1 MSDGTTVIESAAP
14 PEVQAKAEKMG
25 WIPPSRYR
33 GEAERFVDAEEYVA
47 RGEQVLPIVRAQ
59 NQRLQG
65 ELEALKASQAETQ
78 AALAR
83 ATAALEEIDERHTV
97 ATQKAVEQAHKD
109 LKVRL
114 AAAHEEGDHAAI
126 AEITGLMID
135 LKTASAEDV
144 PAKKKDEPKPV
155 VPAAAVVP
163 PDLKE
168 WQVANPWFG
177 TDKRKTALA
186 LGVAQELRDSG
197 TELTGVA
204 FYEKVREEVEATL
217 SGGKPAESKVEGA
230 RGSDSG
236 TSRPSGRSSF
246 SALPADAKA
255 ACDAEGRNFVG
266 NGKRYKTLDDWR
278 KRYAELYF
286 QG

>member
-65 ELEALKASQAETQ
+65 ELEALKSSQAETQ

-83 ATAALEEIDERHTV
+83 ATTALEEIEERHTV
-97 ATQKAVEQAHKD
+97 ATQKAVEKAHKD
-109 LKVRL
+109 LIDRL
-114 AAAHEEGDHAAI
+114 AVAHENGDHAAI
-126 AEITGLMID
+126 AEITGLMIE
-135 LKTASAEDV
+135 LKTASAEE
-144 PAKKKDEPKPV
+144 PAKKPEPKPA

-168 WQVANPWFG
+168 WQAANTWFG

-236 TSRPSGRSSF
+236 VSRPGGRSGF
-246 SALPADAKA
+246 AALPADAKA
-255 ACDAEGRNFVG
+255 ACDAEAKAFVG
-266 NGKRYKTLDDWR
+266 NGKRYKTIEDWR

>member
-1 MSDGTTVIESAAP
+1 MTDNVIESAAP
-14 PEVQAKAEKMG
+14 PELQAKAEKMG

-59 NQRLQG
+59 NQRLQT
-65 ELEALKASQAETQ
+65 ELEALKSSQAETQ

-83 ATAALEEIDERHTV
+83 ATTALEEIEERHTV
-97 ATQKAVEQAHKD
+97 ATQKAVEKASED
-109 LKVRL
+109 LKTRL

-135 LKTASAEDV
+135 LKASAEE
-144 PAKKKDEPKPV
+144 PLKKKDEPKV
-155 VPAAAVVP
+155 VTPPPAAIP

-168 WQVANPWFG
+168 WQTANTWFG

-186 LGVAQELRDSG
+186 LGVAQELRDAG

-236 TSRPSGRSSF
+236 TSRPGNRSGYSG
-246 SALPADAKA
+246 LPAEAKA
-255 ACDAEGRNFVG
+255 ACDAEGKTFVG
-266 NGKRYKTLDDWR
+266 AGKRYKTLDDWR

>member
-65 ELEALKASQAETQ
+65 ELEALKSSQAETQ

-83 ATAALEEIDERHTV
+83 ATTALEEIEERHTV
-97 ATQKAVEQAHKD
+97 ATQRAVEKAHKD
-109 LKVRL
+109 LIDRL
-114 AAAHEEGDHAAI
+114 AVAHENGDHAAI
-126 AEITGLMID
+126 AEITGLMIE
-135 LKTASAEDV
+135 LKTASAEE
-144 PAKKKDEPKPV
+144 PAKKSEPTPV
-155 VPAAAVVP
+155 VSAAAVVP

-168 WQVANPWFG
+168 WQAANTWFG

-217 SGGKPAESKVEGA
+217 NGGKPAESKVEGA
-230 RGSDSG
+230 RGSDTG
-236 TSRPSGRSSF
+236 VSRPGGRQGF
-246 SALPADAKA
+246 AALPADAKA
-255 ACDAEGRNFVG
+255 ACDAESKAFVG
-266 NGKRYKTLDDWR
+266 AGKRYKTIEDWR

>member
-1 MSDGTTVIESAAP
+1 MSGDNTVIESAAP

-33 GEAERFVDAEEYVA
+33 GDAERFVDAEEYVA

-65 ELEALKASQAETQ
+65 ELEALKSSQAETQ

-83 ATAALEEIDERHTV
+83 ATTALEEIEERHTV
-97 ATQKAVEQAHKD
+97 ATQKAVEKAHKD
-109 LKVRL
+109 LIDRL
-114 AAAHEEGDHAAI
+114 AVAHENGDHAAI
-126 AEITGLMID
+126 AEITGLMIE
-135 LKTASAEDV
+135 LKTASAEE
-144 PAKKKDEPKPV
+144 PAKKPEPKPA

-168 WQVANPWFG
+168 WQAANPWFG

-217 SGGKPAESKVEGA
+217 NGGKPAESKVEGA
-230 RGSDSG
+230 RGSDTG
-236 TSRPSGRSSF
+236 VSRPGGRSGF
-246 SALPADAKA
+246 AALPADAKA
-255 ACDAEGRNFVG
+255 ACDAEAKAFVG
-266 NGKRYKTLDDWR
+266 NGKRYKTIEDWR

>member
-65 ELEALKASQAETQ
+65 ELEALKSSQAETQ

-83 ATAALEEIDERHTV
+83 ATTALEEIEERHTV
-97 ATQKAVEQAHKD
+97 ATQKAVEKAHKD
-109 LKVRL
+109 LIDRL
-114 AAAHEEGDHAAI
+114 AVAHENGDHAAI
-126 AEITGLMID
+126 AEITGLMIE
-135 LKTASAEDV
+135 LKTASAEE
-144 PAKKKDEPKPV
+144 PAKKSEPKPA

-168 WQVANPWFG
+168 WQAANPWFG

-217 SGGKPAESKVEGA
+217 NGGKPAESKVEGA
-230 RGSDSG
+230 RGSDTG
-236 TSRPSGRSSF
+236 VSRPGGRQGF
-246 SALPADAKA
+246 AALPADAKA
-255 ACDAEGRNFVG
+255 ACDAEAKAFVG
-266 NGKRYKTLDDWR
+266 NGKRYKTIEDWR

>member
-1 MSDGTTVIESAAP
+1 MSDGNTVIESAAP

-65 ELEALKASQAETQ
+65 ELEALKSSQAETQ

-83 ATAALEEIDERHTV
+83 ATTALEEIEERHTV
-97 ATQKAVEQAHKD
+97 ATQKAVEKAHKD
-109 LKVRL
+109 LIDRL
-114 AAAHEEGDHAAI
+114 AVAHENGDHAAI
-126 AEITGLMID
+126 AEITGLMIE
-135 LKTASAEDV
+135 LKTASAEE
-144 PAKKKDEPKPV
+144 PAKKPEPKPA

-168 WQVANPWFG
+168 WQAANTWFG

-236 TSRPSGRSSF
+236 VSRPGGRSGF
-246 SALPADAKA
+246 AALPADAKA
-255 ACDAEGRNFVG
+255 ACDAEAKAFVG
-266 NGKRYKTLDDWR
+266 NGKRYKTIEDWR

>member
-33 GEAERFVDAEEYVA
+33 GDAERFVDAEEYVA

-65 ELEALKASQAETQ
+65 ELEALKSSQAETQ

-83 ATAALEEIDERHTV
+83 ATTALEEIEERHTV
-97 ATQKAVEQAHKD
+97 ATQKAVEKAHKD
-109 LKVRL
+109 LIDRL
-114 AAAHEEGDHAAI
+114 AVAHENGDHAAI
-126 AEITGLMID
+126 AEITGLMIE
-135 LKTASAEDV
+135 LKTASAEE
-144 PAKKKDEPKPV
+144 PAKKPEPKPA

-168 WQVANPWFG
+168 WQAANTWFG

-230 RGSDSG
+230 RGSDTG
-236 TSRPSGRSSF
+236 VSRPGGRSGF
-246 SALPADAKA
+246 AALPADAKA
-255 ACDAEGRNFVG
+255 ACDAEAKAFVG
-266 NGKRYKTLDDWR
+266 NGKRYKTIEDWR

>member
-33 GEAERFVDAEEYVA
+33 GDAERFVDAEEYVA

-65 ELEALKASQAETQ
+65 ELEALKSSQAETQ

-83 ATAALEEIDERHTV
+83 ATTALEEIEERHTV
-97 ATQKAVEQAHKD
+97 ATQKAVEKAHKD
-109 LKVRL
+109 LIDRL
-114 AAAHEEGDHAAI
+114 AVAHENGDHAAI
-126 AEITGLMID
+126 AEITGLMIE
-135 LKTASAEDV
+135 LKTASAEE
-144 PAKKKDEPKPV
+144 PAKKPEPKPA

-168 WQVANPWFG
+168 WQAANTWFG

-236 TSRPSGRSSF
+236 VSRPGGRSGF
-246 SALPADAKA
+246 AALPADAKA
-255 ACDAEGRNFVG
+255 ACDAEAKAFVG
-266 NGKRYKTLDDWR
+266 NGKRYKTIEDWR

>member
-135 LKTASAEDV
+135 LKTASAEDA

-155 VPAAAVVP
+155 TPPPSVVP

-168 WQVANPWFG
+168 WQAANTWFG

-217 SGGKPAESKVEGA
+217 NGGKPAESKVEGA
-230 RGSDSG
+230 RGSDTG
-236 TSRPSGRSSF
+236 VSRPGGRSGF
-246 SALPADAKA
+246 AALPADAKA
-255 ACDAEGRNFVG
+255 ACDAEAKAFVG
-266 NGKRYKTLDDWR
+266 NGKRYKTIEDWR

>member
-33 GEAERFVDAEEYVA
+33 GEPERFVDAEEYVA

-83 ATAALEEIDERHTV
+83 ATTALEEIEERHTV
-97 ATQKAVEQAHKD
+97 ATQKAVEKAHKD
-109 LKVRL
+109 LIDRL
-114 AAAHEEGDHAAI
+114 AVAHENGDHAAI
-126 AEITGLMID
+126 AEITGLMIE
-135 LKTASAEDV
+135 LKTAGAED
-144 PAKKKDEPKPV
+144 PPKKKDEPKPV
-155 VPAAAVVP
+155 TPTPAVVP

-168 WQVANPWFG
+168 WQAANPWFG

-217 SGGKPAESKVEGA
+217 NGGKPAESKVEGA
-230 RGSDSG
+230 RGSDTG
-236 TSRPSGRSSF
+236 TTRPGARQGF
-246 SALPADAKA
+246 AALPADAKT
-255 ACDAEGRNFVG
+255 ACDAEAKAFVG
-266 NGKRYKTLDDWR
+266 PGKRYKTIDDWR